1 MKICLIN
8 DTVYPYFVG
17 GAPKRVWEIAKRL
30 AQRDHQVH
38 WFGMKYWDGEDIIP
52 SMDVYLHGVYNAQEI
67 YIKGKRSIKQALYF
81 SYKLLR
87 PLLREKFDI
96 IDCSNFPYFPCF
108 AAKLHSIL
116 KGSKYVVTWHE
127 VWDKYW
133 YEYLGKKGVFGL
145 LVERL
150 LAHSGN
156 NMIVVSERTKDS
168 LSSVGYRGNSY
179 VVNNG
184 IDYQEI
190 NSVSAAEEHS
200 DVICASKLLK
210 HKNIDLLIKSIA
222 LLKNNMKD
230 IECKIIGDGPERSWL
245 EQLVRDLDLTKNVF
259 FLGLLNDSKEVFSH
273 FKSSKVFAL
282 PSMREG
288 FGIVFIE
295 ANACGLPIITIK
307 NPQTAAGDLIVN
319 GDNGYICDNTE
330 EDLASKILSAIDK
343 SSDMRPKCI
352 LYAQQYDWNRIVD
365 QVEAVYKSICSDK
378 SRNIIDTAIQ

>member
-30 AQRDHQVH
+30 AQREHQVH
-38 WFGMKYWDGEDIIP
+38 WFGMKYWDGEDILQ
-52 SMDVYLHGVYNAQEI
+52 SMGVYLHGVYNAQEI
-67 YIKGKRSIKQALYF
+67 YIQGKRSIKQAVYF
-81 SYKLLR
+81 AYKLLG

-96 IDCSNFPYFPCF
+96 IDSSNFPYFPCF
-108 AAKLHSIL
+108 PAKLHSII
-116 KGSKYVVTWHE
+116 KGSNFVVTWHE

-150 LAHSGN
+150 LAQSSK
-156 NMIVVSERTKDS
+156 NMIVVSERTKES
-168 LSSVGYRGNSY
+168 LSSIGYRGNTY

-190 NSVSAAEEHS
+190 NSVNSANEHS

-210 HKNIDLLIKSIA
+210 HKNIDLLIRSIA
-222 LLKNNMKD
+222 LLKKRMTNIKCN
-230 IECKIIGDGPERSWL
+230 IIGDGPEKSRL
-245 EQLVRDLDLTKNVF
+245 EQLVRDLNLNKNVF
-259 FLGLLNDSKEVFSH
+259 FLGLLDDSKEVFSYL
-273 FKSSKVFAL
+273 KSSSVFAL

-295 ANACGLPIITIK
+295 ANACGLPVVTIK
-307 NPQTAAGDLIVN
+307 HPQNAAGDLIVN
-319 GDNGYICDNTE
+319 GENGYTCDNTE
-330 EDLASKILSAIDK
+330 EDLASKIISAIEK
-343 SSDMRPKCI
+343 SSDMKPKCMM
-352 LYAQQYDWNRIVD
+352 YAQKYDWNKIVD
-365 QVEAVYKSICSDK
+365 RVEAVYESICSGRK
-378 SRNIIDTAIQ
+378 PES